1 MDLRGDGL
9 DNLSNASFSCARGSR
24 KEELKMRQLLRK
36 TALVIRLA
44 VALTIA
50 SLAFTAAGATSA
62 TSKEEYCSWG
72 ASSVT
77 AWVDADGTVHQG
89 EPSTTGCNP

>member
-1 MDLRGDGL
+1 MDLRGDGR
-9 DNLSNASFSCARGSR
+9 DNLSRMS
-24 KEELKMRQLLRK
+24 QLLRK
-36 TALVIRLA
+36 TVLVVRMA

-62 TSKEEYCSWG
+62 TSKEKQCSWG

-77 AWVDADGTVHQG
+77 AWVDVDGTVHQG